1 MTLKLK
7 NYFALAALIAG
18 VGAAAACSDYLQVV
32 NPSAVDVTKLTDST
46 NAGLL
51 VNGAMAE
58 FQSMWTNTIQYSSLF
73 SDESQN
79 AHVNISFILVDARSF
94 TDQLD
99 INRLVYS
106 PIQRARYDGD
116 TVAARLIGYE
126 GATAAAS
133 DVRVARM
140 LALEGYSLIMLGE
153 TYCSSPIYGGA
164 PLTSDQLLALVKPKF
179 DSAIAIGRAAI
190 AANRSALNVASA
202 DSVVNLSLV
211 GEARAA
217 LDLKDYATAT
227 TYASQVPSTFTGYRS
242 YYSEGI
248 PTTPGLPTNVL
259 WGDVGS
265 PQASTLA
272 NGTSVSGGFSY
283 VASGA
288 WLVVAPPFENLND
301 PRMPTTL
308 TRVRAMNANNYF
320 IANKTVGMGGT
331 PPYTKPTTALP
342 GGQAITPGT
351 SMRVASYI
359 EAQYIIAEANQG
371 NASTLAFVNQQR
383 TANGLTASTAVTPAE
398 ILADLR
404 DQRRREFY
412 LDGHRLGDMRRYITQ
427 YGLDFFP
434 SGTYPNTAVPNGY
447 GTLTCFPLPSTE
459 SNSNPNVPHG

>member
-1 MTLKLK
+1 MTSKLK
-7 NYFALAALIAG
+7 RSLALAALIASG
-18 VGAAAACSDYLQVV
+18 GAAAACSDYLNVV
-32 NPSAVDVTKLTDST
+32 NPSAVDVSKLADSA
-46 NAGLL
+46 NAALL
-51 VNGAMAE
+51 VNGAAAE

-79 AHVNISFILVDARSF
+79 AHVNISYILVDARSF

-140 LALEGYSLIMLGE
+140 LALEGYALIMLGE
-153 TYCSSPIYGGA
+153 TYCSAPINGGA
-164 PLTSDQLLALVKPKF
+164 PMTSDQLFGLVKPVF
-179 DSAIAIGRAAI
+179 DSAITIGRAAI
-190 AANRSALNVASA
+190 AANRTAGNVASA
-202 DSVVNLSLV
+202 DSIVNLALV
-211 GEARAA
+211 GQARAA
-217 LDLKDYATAT
+217 LDLKDYASAI
-227 TYASQVPSTFTGYRS
+227 TYASQVPSTFTAYRS

-265 PQASTLA
+265 PQATTLP
-272 NGTSVSGGFSY
+272 NGTSASGGFSY
-283 VASGA
+283 ASSGV
-288 WLVVAPPFENLND
+288 WLAVGILFEGLND
-301 PRMPTTL
+301 PRMPTTP
-308 TRVRAMNANNYF
+308 TRVRVMNANTNF

-331 PPYTKPTTALP
+331 PGYTKPTTVLP

-371 NASTLAFVNQQR
+371 NAATLTFVNQQR
-383 TANGLTASTAVTPAE
+383 LANGLTASTATTPTA
-398 ILADLR
+398 ILVDLR

-412 LDGHRLGDMRRYITQ
+412 LDGHRLGDIRRYITQ
-427 YGLDFFP
+427 YGIDFFP
-434 SGTYPNTAVPNGY
+434 TGAYPNSAVPNGY
-447 GTLTCFPLPSTE
+447 GSLTCFPLPSTE
-459 SNSNPNVPHG
+459 SNSNPNVPR

>member
-1 MTLKLK
+1 MTSQLKRSL
-7 NYFALAALIAG
+7 ALAALIATG
-18 VGAAAACSDYLQVV
+18 GAAAACSDYLDVV
-32 NPSAVDVTKLTDST
+32 NPSAVDVTKLADSA
-46 NAGLL
+46 NATLL
-51 VNGAMAE
+51 VNGAVAE

-99 INRLVYS
+99 INRLLYS

-126 GATAAAS
+126 GATAASS

-140 LALEGYSLIMLGE
+140 LALAGYSLIMLAE
-153 TYCSSPIYGGA
+153 TYCSAPINGGA
-164 PLTSDQLLALVKPKF
+164 PMSPAELLALVKPKL
-179 DSAIAIGRAAI
+179 DSAITIGRAAI
-190 AANRSALNVASA
+190 AANRSAGNVASA
-202 DSVVNLSLV
+202 DSIVNLALV
-211 GEARAA
+211 GQARAA
-217 LDLKDYATAT
+217 LDLKDYVSALA
-227 TYASQVPSTFTGYRS
+227 YASQVPSSFTAYRN

-248 PTTPGLPTNVL
+248 PTTPGLPTNPL

-265 PQASTLA
+265 PQATTAA

-283 VASGA
+283 TASGA
-288 WLVVAPPFENLND
+288 WLVVGIPFENLND
-301 PRMPTTL
+301 RRMPTTP
-308 TRVRAMNANNYF
+308 TKVRAMNANTYF

-331 PPYTKPTTALP
+331 PGYTVPSTTLP

-351 SMRVASYI
+351 SMRVASYM

-371 NASTLAFVNQQR
+371 NATTLAFVNQQR
-383 TANGLTASTAVTPAE
+383 LANGLTASTATTPAA

-434 SGTYPNTAVPNGY
+434 TGAYPNTAVPNGY
-447 GTLTCFPLPSTE
+447 GTNTCFPLPSTE
-459 SNSNPNVPHG
+459 SNSNPNVPR